1 MDANDTELLERA
13 REGDRRALEAL
24 LARHQRS
31 VYRFGLKMC
40 RDEEDAK
47 DILQE
52 TLLAVAR
59 NVKDFRGASSVSTW
73 LYTIARSFCIKK
85 RRRSKFAPAQ
95 EESLSAREP
104 GEAARQVVDPA
115 RAPDDA
121 LAGRQ
126 IESALEQ
133 AIGSLDPMYREVLLL
148 RDVEG
153 LTAPEVA
160 EVMGLSVEAVKSRLH
175 RARVAV
181 REAVAPLLGIPG
193 AAPAPP
199 TPATAATAERCPDIV
214 ELFSK
219 HLEGEISATLCADME
234 RHLARCPA
242 CDARC
247 QSLQKTLALCKAAP
261 LPEVPAPVQ
270 ASIRQAMK
278 ELVAL
283 RS

>member
-1 MDANDTELLERA
+1 
-13 REGDRRALEAL
+13 
-24 LARHQRS
+24 
-31 VYRFGLKMC
+31 
-40 RDEEDAK
+40 
-47 DILQE
+47 
-52 TLLAVAR
+52 
-59 NVKDFRGASSVSTW
+59 
-73 LYTIARSFCIKK
+73 
-85 RRRSKFAPAQ
+85 
-95 EESLSAREP
+95 
-104 GEAARQVVDPA
+104 
-115 RAPDDA
+115 
-121 LAGRQ
+121 
-126 IESALEQ
+126 
-133 AIGSLDPMYREVLLL
+133 MYREVLVL

-193 AAPAPP
+193 TGAVPAPP
-199 TPATAATAERCPDIV
+199 TAATPATASTAERCPDIV

-270 ASIRQAMK
+270 ASIRQALK
-278 ELVAL
+278 DLVSV